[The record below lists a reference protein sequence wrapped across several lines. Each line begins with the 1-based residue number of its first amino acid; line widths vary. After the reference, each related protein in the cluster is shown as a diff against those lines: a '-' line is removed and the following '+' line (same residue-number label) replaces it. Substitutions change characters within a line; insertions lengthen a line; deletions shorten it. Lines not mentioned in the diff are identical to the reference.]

1 MNYHTNHS
9 EYADLFLNI
18 PSQFK
23 VLSTQPEL
31 IIIDKPNPIGKI
43 TLTIFMLPFV
53 ILFIGHCFMLIYG
66 LFAILTFN
74 FREFFYIISYGKDDF
89 FYIFVFVFTFLLLL
103 VAASSALVSLFGQGR
118 KIHATLQSLTI
129 IDRFGFGGKFD
140 REVSILAENIDR
152 FKRFHL
158 SDGVNGDSWKIE
170 VITNQ
175 KLYDRDVSFPSWF
188 PQRWITQ
195 DLLTKI
201 NYQTIEIFSFSHPR
215 SVDWLGKVL
224 AEFYS
229 VDYIFYQ

>member
-1 MNYHTNHS
+1 MNYQTNHP

-18 PSQFK
+18 PSQFI
-23 VLSTQPEL
+23 VISTQPEL
-31 IIIDKPNPIGKI
+31 IIVDKPNLTGKI
-43 TLTIFMLPFV
+43 FSTIFMLPFV
-53 ILFIGHCFMLIYG
+53 ILFIGHCFILIYA
-66 LFAILTFN
+66 LLIILTFN
-74 FREFFYIISYGKDDF
+74 FRNFLYILSYGKDNF
-89 FYIFVFVFTFLLLL
+89 LYVFVFIFTFFLLL
-103 VAASSALVSLFGQGR
+103 VAASSTLVSLFGKGR

-129 IDRFGFGGKFD
+129 IDRSWLAEKFD
-140 REVSILAENIDR
+140 REVSVLAENIDY

-158 SDGVNGDSWKIE
+158 SDGMTGDSWKIE

-175 KLYDRDVSFPSWF
+175 KLYDQDVSFPSWF
-188 PQRWITQ
+188 PQGWITQ